1 MGKKFTIITFFL
13 TVLSVFSLIEGYS
26 QDTIAHKND
35 SIRLKYPIKD
45 SPFLNLYPKRS
56 GIDFAIPS
64 NIQRKVQF
72 DPNSKNYIIHDQL
85 GGRLF
90 RPPYVF
96 NREEYKR
103 YEERQLK
110 RENWQSFSD
119 KFSAEA
125 RRKNLLPSIEIAS
138 ETFKRIFGGT
148 EISIIPRGSADIT
161 LMGQHNKNENPLFN
175 ERQRNQYNFDFD
187 QRIQMNLTGQIG
199 NLMSL
204 TANYNTESQFDFEN
218 QMRLDYVGKD
228 DDIIQKIELGNVSLP
243 LNSSLIS
250 GSQALF
256 GLKTQLQ
263 FGRVHLTSVFSQHK
277 SQQKEITISNGA
289 QQNEFAFSADNYE
302 ANRHYFLAQYFRD
315 NYNRAL
321 STAPVIQ
328 SNVHVT
334 QIEVWITNRSNT
346 IDNARDI
353 LAFMDLAEHRPY
365 NTGLIRSGNSVLP
378 AAGLLND
385 PSYPQQSN
393 NLLELISTDNN
404 IRFTNSNAVQTFFQT
419 YGGTDNYAKLTNARK
434 LTEREFTL
442 DPRLGYISLN
452 LPLNVDQVLAVAYRY
467 TANGQEY
474 QVGELSTDVPVD
486 PSNPRVLYTKLLKNE
501 TLKTNLPIWDLMM
514 KNIYSIGAY
523 RVGRNNF
530 VFNVFRTEN
539 ESGVDRPIV
548 YEGEALMNKLWLQAL
563 GLDRL
568 NAQNDRQPDGVFD
581 FLEGVTIDS
590 EQGRVKFPYVEPFVN
605 DLAKQ
610 FNQITERHLIEKY
623 TFQALYDSTKV
634 IAQQLYP
641 GQNRYLIK
649 GTYESETGAEFQLDA
664 INVPR
669 GSVQVFSGSIPLQ
682 EGTDFTIDYE
692 IGRLRILNESLLN
705 SGQPIRIKLENNELF
720 GLQQKSMIGSRLD
733 YLVNDNLHF
742 GATVLNL
749 TEKPLTQ
756 KVNLAEEPISNTMY
770 GFDMNYNS
778 SSRWLT
784 RMVDRIPFINT
795 NSPSTISFFG
805 EFAALKPGHPRA
817 LNIAGN
823 RGGVSYIDDFENSQS
838 IIDLKGAIN
847 WQISGTPQH
856 FPESQYS
863 NDLRYGYNRAKL
875 AFYNIDPIFYRN
887 SSLTPSNI
895 RGNREELSLHS
906 VREVLEQEVFPFKE
920 SSTGQ
925 PLYLSTLDLSF
936 YPNSKGPYN
945 FATSGLNVDGTL
957 LNPKSRW
964 GGIMRKIETPDF
976 ESQNIEFIELWM
988 MDPFIDKPG
997 AEGGSIYFN
1006 LGNISEDILKDGRK
1020 SLENGIPTN
1029 GDYSQTDTT
1038 AWGRVPKN
1046 QPLIQ
1051 AFDNDPTARA
1061 LQDIGLDG
1069 LNDADERIHFA
1080 HYLNQLNP
1088 QIRQQVE
1095 RDPSNDNFEYYLGSS
1110 LDASSAGI
1118 LKRYE
1123 NYNGTENN
1131 SPTSEQARQEFGIDN
1146 AASTLL
1152 PDGEDINRDNNMNQ
1166 IEEYYQYKVAIKPG
1180 QMEVGQNFIV
1190 DKHTAKVKLANG
1202 KNADVNWYQLR
1213 IPINQFEERIGD
1225 IRDFKSIRFI
1235 RMFLTD
1241 FADTTVIRLAK
1252 LELVRG
1258 EWRNYNIERS
1268 VAKVIAD
1275 PLFINPAPDN
1285 SEVQIAAV
1293 SIEKNGK
1300 RQPIPYTV
1308 PPGIERQIDYGNTY
1322 NNIQLNE
1329 QALSFDV
1336 KNLRDGYGRG
1346 TYRSSMIDFRSHR
1359 NLELFVHAEGDY
1371 LKDYDLNAFIRL
1383 GTDGTDN
1390 YYEYEIPLKVTPYGV
1405 QDPQLIWPEENRM
1418 DVRLS
1423 LFQEAKDERN
1433 KALFNGQPWPIEMPF
1448 TLSDDRGIV
1457 TIKGQP
1463 ELSKIRFYMLGVK
1476 NPLRSPTNPL
1486 GDDGL
1491 DKSATIW
1498 FNELRLSC
1506 FDNEGGWAATMRLNA
1521 QLADF
1526 ADVNFSTSKSTI
1538 GFGSID
1544 QRVGQRSRD
1553 EEQFVNLT
1561 TSAELGKFFPEHLGI
1576 RIPMYFNYSN
1586 QLRTPEFNPL
1596 VPDIILKTSLNNLS
1610 GNDRDSLLRLTQ
1622 DVTTRRSINFT
1633 NVRKLRLSMDK
1644 PNRIWDV
1651 ENLNASFA
1659 FSEYFHRDYLVES
1672 NSQKNYKASLA
1683 YDFNSSNETF
1693 FEPFK
1698 KLSRKKAYS
1707 LISDF
1712 NFNLIPSILN
1722 FRINVDRL
1730 YAENTLRENSP
1741 DNYLPVGTFFN
1752 KNFAMSRLYGISW
1765 NLTRSL
1771 KLDFNATNYSIIDEP
1786 EGRITTLKRDT
1797 LWQNFWR
1804 LGRNTDYNH
1813 MVNLNYTLPVN
1824 KIPGLDWVNV
1834 IARFGSQFN
1843 WQSEPLFML
1852 KDPSVSLGNNI
1863 QNSRTVQINPTLNLI
1878 SFYRKFGFLRSS
1890 DEGNLFV
1897 QLLTSIKNVNAA
1909 YTRTDGTFLPGYLP
1923 NTNIF
1928 GQDLDHNSPGWG
1940 FVLGSQKD
1948 IRGRAAAQGW
1958 ITSDTSQNQLYVNTL
1973 KEDVAFR
1980 ANVEPFEDLQIELT
1994 ADRMKNQSYTSTFR
2008 FFTETQSF
2016 ESLTPSINGSFSMS
2030 FFSLRTAFKN
2040 DDDLF
2045 KTFERSKEEISNY
2058 LGALNSNSNGKVG
2071 PFADGYGPAAQDV
2084 VVGAFLSTYSGRKS
2098 SSYRHSTFPNIPIPN
2113 WRISYKGLSNYE
2125 IFNEIFTSVNILHGY
2140 RSRYIINSYQ
2150 SSVRNELV
2158 NGYPIAR
2165 DRNENFLP
2173 AFQFMQVS
2181 IQEEFLPLIG
2191 MDVRFKNNVSAN
2203 AEYRKSRMLNLS
2215 MQNSQLAQMD
2225 DKALVIGMGYR
2236 VNGFRLPFGLFGGVK
2251 LENDL
2256 NFKVDVAINDMKT
2269 KVYRSDSDYSEVASG
2284 NRNITLRP
2292 SIDYLINRS
2301 FSVRMFYDSNA
2312 VKPYTSQTYAT
2323 SYTNFG
2329 VNLRVF
2335 FQ

>member
-1 MGKKFTIITFFL
+1 MGKRYFFIKFVLAVFWVFCL
-13 TVLSVFSLIEGYS
+13 TNSYS
-26 QDTIAHKND
+26 QDSTVNKKD
-35 SIRLKYPIKD
+35 SVRLKYPLLD
-45 SPFLNLYPKRS
+45 HPFLNLYPEKT
-56 GIDFAIPS
+56 GIDFANPS
-64 NIQRKVQF
+64 NIQREVEF
-72 DPNSKNYIIHDQL
+72 DMTTKKYIIRDRL
-85 GGRLF
+85 GNHLF
-90 RPPYVF
+90 RPPLVLSI
-96 NREEYKR
+96 EEYKQ

-110 RENWQSFSD
+110 RKNWQGFSD
-119 KFSAEA
+119 RFSAEA
-125 RRKNLLPSIEIAS
+125 RKRNLLPSIEVRS
-138 ETFKRIFGGT
+138 ESFKRIFGGS

-161 LMGQHNKNENPLFN
+161 VMGRHNKNENPLFN

-199 NLMSL
+199 DRMRL

-256 GLKTQLQ
+256 GVKTQMQ

-321 STAPVIQ
+321 ATAPIIQ
-328 SNVHVT
+328 SNVHIT

-353 LAFMDLAEHRPY
+353 LAFMDLGENRPY
-365 NTGLIRSGNSVLP
+365 NTGMIRPGNSVLP
-378 AAGLLND
+378 AAGIFND
-385 PSYPQQSN
+385 PSYPQHSN
-393 NLLELISTDNN
+393 NLLELLASNN
-404 IRFTNSNAVQTFFQT
+404 DIRYTNSNSIQTFFQGN
-419 YGGTDNYAKLTNARK
+419 GGTDNYAKLTSARK

-474 QVGELSTDVPVD
+474 QVGEFSTDVPVN
-486 PSNPRVLYTKLLKNE
+486 PSNPQVLYTKLLKNE

-530 VFNVFRTEN
+530 VFNIYRTEN
-539 ESGVDRPIV
+539 ESGVDRPIA
-548 YEGEALMNKLWLQAL
+548 YEGEALNNKLWLQVM

-590 EQGRVKFPYVEPFVN
+590 EQGRVKFPVIEPFGN
-605 DLAKQ
+605 DLARQ
-610 FNQITERHLIEKY
+610 FNPATEQHLVEKY

-664 INVPR
+664 MNVPR
-669 GSVQVFSGSIPLQ
+669 GSVQVYSGSIPLQ

-692 IGRLRILNESLLN
+692 IGRLRILNEALLN

-720 GLQQKSMIGSRLD
+720 GLQQKSMVGSRLD
-733 YLVNDNLHF
+733 YLVNDKLHF
-742 GATVLNL
+742 GATFLNL

-756 KVNLAEEPISNTMY
+756 KVNLAEEPISNSMY
-770 GFDMNYNS
+770 GFDVNYNS

-784 RMVDRIPFINT
+784 RMVDKIPFINT
-795 NSPSTISFFG
+795 SAPSSISFFG

-817 LNIAGN
+817 LNVAGN

-838 IIDLKGAIN
+838 VIDLKGAIN
-847 WQISGTPQH
+847 WQISGTPQL
-856 FPESQYS
+856 FPESQYD
-863 NDLRYGYNRAKL
+863 NDLRYGFNRAKL

-887 SSLTPSNI
+887 SNLTPSNI
-895 RGNREELSLHS
+895 RGNHDELSRHS

-925 PLYLSTLDLSF
+925 PLYLSTLDLSY
-936 YPNSKGPYN
+936 YPTSRGPYN
-945 FATSGLNVDGTL
+945 FTTSGLNADGTL
-957 LNPKSRW
+957 INPKSRW
-964 GGIMRKIETPDF
+964 GGIIRKIETPDF

-988 MDPFIDKPG
+988 MDPFIDKPDS
-997 AEGGSIYFN
+997 EGGSIYFN

-1020 SLENGIPTN
+1020 SLENGMPTN

-1051 AFDNDPTARA
+1051 AFDNDPAARA

-1069 LNDADERIHFA
+1069 LNDADERIHFRDF
-1080 HYLNQLNP
+1080 LQQLNP
-1088 QIRQQVE
+1088 QVRQVVE
-1095 RDPSNDNFEYYLGSS
+1095 NDPSNDNFEYYLGSS
-1110 LDASSAGI
+1110 LDAASAGI

-1123 NYNGTENN
+1123 KYNGTENN
-1131 SPTSEQARQEFGIDN
+1131 SRTSEQARQELGIDN

-1166 IEEYYQYKVAIKPG
+1166 IEEYYQYKVSLKR
-1180 QMEVGQNFIV
+1180 QEMNVGQNFIV
-1190 DKHTAKVKLANG
+1190 DMHTAKVKLANG
-1202 KNADVNWYQLR
+1202 KTSDVKWYQLR
-1213 IPINQFEERIGD
+1213 IPISQFSDRIGD
-1225 IRDFKSIRFI
+1225 IRDFKSIRFVRI
-1235 RMFLTD
+1235 FLTD
-1241 FADTTVIRLAK
+1241 FADTTVLRLAK

-1258 EWRNYNIERS
+1258 EWRKYNAERS
-1268 VAKVIAD
+1268 IAKVIAD
-1275 PLFINPAPDN
+1275 PSLINAAPDN
-1285 SEVQIAAV
+1285 SEIEIAAV

-1300 RQPIPYTV
+1300 RHPIPYVV
-1308 PPGIERQIDYGNTY
+1308 PPGIERQIDYSNTY

-1329 QALSFDV
+1329 QALSFEL

-1346 TYRSSMIDFRSHR
+1346 TYRTSAIDFRSHK

-1371 LKDYDLNAFIRL
+1371 LKDNDLNAFIRL

-1405 QDPQLIWPEENRM
+1405 KDPQLIWPEENRF
-1418 DVRLS
+1418 DVRLT

-1433 KALFNGQPWPIEMPF
+1433 RAFYNGEAWPIEKPF
-1448 TLSDDRGIV
+1448 TMSDDRGTV

-1476 NPLRSPTNPL
+1476 NPLRNSANSL

-1491 DKSATIW
+1491 DKSGTIW
-1498 FNELRLSC
+1498 FNELRLSG

-1526 ADVNFSTSKSTI
+1526 ADVNFSASKSTI

-1544 QRVGQRSRD
+1544 QRIGERSRND
-1553 EEQFVNLT
+1553 EQFINLT
-1561 TSAELGKFFPEHLGI
+1561 TSAELGKFFPDHVGI

-1586 QLRTPEFNPL
+1586 QLGTPEYNPL
-1596 VPDIILKTSLNNLS
+1596 VPDILLKTSLNNMS
-1610 GNDRDSLLRLTQ
+1610 QNERDSLLYLVQ
-1622 DVTTRRSINFT
+1622 DVTGRRSINFT
-1633 NVRKLRLSMDK
+1633 NVRKLRMNQDK
-1644 PNRIWDV
+1644 PNRLWDV

-1659 FSEYFHRDYLVES
+1659 FSEYFHRDYLTE
-1672 NSQKNYKASLA
+1672 NNTQKNYRASLA
-1683 YDFNSSNETF
+1683 YDFNSSNERY
-1693 FEPFK
+1693 FEPFSK
-1698 KLSRKKAYS
+1698 IKRKEFS
-1707 LISDF
+1707 LLSDF
-1712 NFNLIPSILN
+1712 NFNLMPSILN
-1722 FRINVDRL
+1722 FRIDVNRL

-1752 KNFAMSRLYGISW
+1752 KNFTMSRLYGISW
-1765 NLTRSL
+1765 NLTKSL

-1786 EGRITTLKRDT
+1786 EGRMNSLKRDT
-1797 LWQNFWR
+1797 LWHNFMR

-1813 MVNLNYTLPVN
+1813 MINLNYTLPIN
-1824 KIPGLDWVNV
+1824 KIPGLDWMNV
-1834 IARFGSQFN
+1834 IARYGSQFN
-1843 WQSEPLFML
+1843 WQSEPLFMI
-1852 KDPSVSLGNNI
+1852 KDPLITLGNNI
-1863 QNSRTVQINPTLNLI
+1863 QNSRTVQINPTFNLV
-1878 SFYRKFGFLRSS
+1878 SLYQKFDFLRSS
-1890 DEGNLFV
+1890 NGGGSLL
-1897 QLLTSIKNVNAA
+1897 QLLTSVKNVNAA

-1923 NTNIF
+1923 STNLLGYNF
-1928 GQDLDHNSPGWG
+1928 DYNSPGWG
-1940 FVLGSQKD
+1940 FVLGSQSD
-1948 IRGRAAAQGW
+1948 IRSRAAANGW
-1958 ITSDTSQNQLYVNTL
+1958 ITNDTTQNQLYANSL
-1973 KEDVAFR
+1973 KEDIAIR
-1980 ANVEPFEDLQIELT
+1980 ANIEPFNDLQIELT
-1994 ADRMKNQSYTSTFR
+1994 GERMKNQSYTSTFR
-2008 FFTETQSF
+2008 YFNESQSF
-2016 ESLTPSINGSFSMS
+2016 ESLTPSINGSFSVS

-2040 DDDLF
+2040 DDNLF
-2045 KTFERSKEEISNY
+2045 RKFEKAKEGISQY
-2058 LGALNSNSNGKVG
+2058 LGSLNPNSMGKAG
-2071 PFADGYGPAAQDV
+2071 SFADGYGPEAQDV
-2084 VVGAFLSTYSGRKS
+2084 VVGAFLSTYSGRSVSKQ
-2098 SSYRHSTFPNIPIPN
+2098 SYKAFPSIPIPN
-2113 WRISYKGLSNYE
+2113 WRISYRGLSNYGF
-2125 IFNEIFTSVNILHGY
+2125 FNEIFSSVNITHGY
-2140 RSRYIINSYQ
+2140 RSHYIINNYQ
-2150 SSVRNELV
+2150 SIFRNEMMNGFSSVR
-2158 NGYPIAR
+2158 
-2165 DRNENFLP
+2165 DRNDNFLP

-2215 MQNSQLAQMD
+2215 MQNSQLAQLD
-2225 DKALVIGMGYR
+2225 DQALVFGMGYR
-2236 VNGFRLPFGLFGGVK
+2236 VNGFRLPFGLLGGVK

-2256 NFKVDVAINDMKT
+2256 NFKLDMALNDMKT

-2284 NRNITLRP
+2284 NKNITIRP
-2292 SIDYLINRS
+2292 SIDYLINQR
-2301 FSVRMFYDSNA
+2301 FSIRVFYDSNA